1 MWKHDTSGSAPA
13 FELPVHA
20 PVTTQHSYSV
30 LPSTTA
36 APGTRL
42 APTAVHVTSPSPP
55 MFPVQQEL
63 PLGHPT
69 QHASVVLPVVAAASA
84 ILLLPSSQVKSEHSC
99 PATHS
104 RVSQITSAGL
114 CAYLALSLALAR
126 PLQKKRK
133 VTVAPCVDAT
143 KHAAPTKRSTLL
155 RRDITRRPCA
165 APAPFGDRAP
175 PRLPSPTVLQVERPL
190 GSPSPLA
197 RPSQLWRNGP

>member
-1 MWKHDTSGSAPA
+1 
-13 FELPVHA
+13 
-20 PVTTQHSYSV
+20 
-30 LPSTTA
+30 
-36 APGTRL
+36 
-42 APTAVHVTSPSPP
+42 

-155 RRDITRRPCA
+155 RRDITRRPVPHRRLSA
-165 APAPFGDRAP
+165 TERHPGSLHPLSSKWSAPCVHLLRSLDRLNCGVTA
-175 PRLPSPTVLQVERPL
+175 RNARGSRAL
-190 GSPSPLA
+190 GARSV
-197 RPSQLWRNGP
+197 RPSAGSVAPGGNDWAKEWVNAKSRTNRDCTSSE